1 MIYKTGNGNLNFKKI
16 KDTDI
21 LFIDG
26 DRGKNYPSSN
36 QIKNFGYCVFLDA
49 KNITKNG
56 FNIDK
61 LNFITK
67 EKDNVLRKGRLLPND
82 IIITTR
88 GTLNNIALYSKEISK
103 KIPNARIN
111 SGMVIMRLGEKY
123 CPYFFEFFLRSSLW
137 VKQCINSGGVIPQ
150 LTISKMVENYIIDVG
165 IKEQQRIADV
175 LSKQE
180 SIINKTKELIN
191 ELDKRNTFMLDE
203 LLSGRLRIKDENGAI
218 TFYKNPEDNWQS
230 VIMNGE
236 EKQIPKDWF
245 SSKIGDSIDIIFG
258 KRIVKS
264 ESFGEIPVYGGG
276 GVSFFNN
283 VANNKN
289 KWVISR
295 FAMSK
300 KCVRKVREDFWLLD
314 SGFTFNT
321 QNGNIENYFGYLFS
335 SFQDFI
341 YGRLSTGTAQKN
353 IDIKAFK
360 KVDIS
365 FPIPEEQKIIEN
377 LVLRLINEKEKYEEL
392 LIEEQKKFDFLLEEL
407 MSGRLRIEE

>member
-1 MIYKTGNGNLNFKKI
+1 MIHKTGNGNLNLKKI

-111 SGMVIMRLGEKY
+111 SGMVIMRLGDKY

-218 TFYKNPEDNWQS
+218 TFYKNPEDNWQN
-230 VIMNGE
+230 VVMNGE
-236 EKQIPKDWF
+236 EKQIPKDWEMMCLKDNLKIETGKKDANAGNKQSGLYSFFTCSRDVLRTNDF
-245 SSKIGDSIDIIFG
+245 SFDCEAILMSGNGSVGEVKYFKG
-258 KRIVKS
+258 KFDAYQRTYILSNYKHNLKYLYHYLNVYFRDNLNILGATIPYIKMS
-264 ESFGEIPVYGGG
+264 HIQSFGVAIP
-276 GVSFFNN
+276 
-283 VANNKN
+283 
-289 KWVISR
+289 
-295 FAMSK
+295 SK
-300 KCVRKVREDFWLLD
+300 E
-314 SGFTFNT
+314 
-321 QNGNIENYFGYLFS
+321 EE
-335 SFQDFI
+335 
-341 YGRLSTGTAQKN
+341 KN
-353 IDIKAFK
+353 ILDILEK
-360 KVDIS
+360 IS
-365 FPIPEEQKIIEN
+365 
-377 LVLRLINEKEKYEEL
+377 LEKEKYEEL
-392 LIEEQKKFDFLLEEL
+392 LIEEEKKFDFLLEEL